1 MAANEYFNAN
11 PNNQQTTNALNRQL
25 MGGMSPVASPS
36 QAGGGSAAYLPGTGG
51 NYAGMSGGSGMSG
64 ATSYGQQVA
73 SAVQGSGAGAMAGA
87 SAGKTPAAVANG
99 NSYATA
105 LQQAAQPFGG
115 TGAAAAAPAA
125 STTPTLEQL
134 YALALESQKAQLAQD
149 QAGLQAAYDRQRQDI
164 NDQYNADMIRQAV
177 ENQKANLNW
186 NEVQQAYGLSSGTM
200 GQAWLARNNR
210 AQADQTALQ
219 AARDK
224 ALANIALEQQTAEER
239 YKAELRAAIAQNDYE
254 KAKALYEQALNGGA
268 TATGG
273 SSSGGSSSGRSGSRG
288 TTRAYIGSGDTG
300 GYYDLIHGP
309 GAWEEAQAQ
318 AKAQSTGSGGR
329 ARTSGKSSKG
339 SSSEPEATATGAEL
353 AGRVQATMD
362 KVGQANAQQNYTTW
376 YNGLNDW
383 QKAALMTYT
392 EAYNQGKITAAELNS
407 VMAGMGAP

>member
-73 SAVQGSGAGAMAGA
+73 SAAQSSGAGAMAGA
-87 SAGKTPAAVANG
+87 SAGKIPASVANG

-115 TGAAAAAPAA
+115 TGAAAAPAA
-125 STTPTLEQL
+125 SSTPTLEQL

-200 GQAWLARNNR
+200 GQAWLARNNQ
-210 AQADQTALQ
+210 AQANQTALQ

-224 ALANIALEQQTAEER
+224 ALANIALEQQSAEER

-254 KAKALYEQALNGGA
+254 KAKALYEQALAGGGA
-268 TATGG
+268 GTG
-273 SSSGGSSSGRSGSRG
+273 SGGSGSSGSGGSGRSTGK
-288 TTRAYIGSGDTG
+288 TRAYIGSGNTG
-300 GYYDLIHGP
+300 GYYDLIYGP

-318 AKAQSTGSGGR
+318 AKAQSSGSSGRSRTG
-329 ARTSGKSSKG
+329 GKSSTG
-339 SSSEPEATATGAEL
+339 SEPEATATGAEL

-362 KVGQANAQQNYTTW
+362 NIGQANAQQNYNTW

-383 QKAALMTYT
+383 QKAAVRTYT
-392 EAYNQGKITAAELNS
+392 EAYNQGKISADELNR

>member
-1 MAANEYFNAN
+1 MASNEYFNAN

-73 SAVQGSGAGAMAGA
+73 SAAQSSGAGAMAGA

-99 NSYATA
+99 NSYAAA

-200 GQAWLARNNR
+200 GQAWLARNNQ
-210 AQADQTALQ
+210 AQANQTALQ

-224 ALANIALEQQTAEER
+224 ALANIALEQQSAEER

-254 KAKALYEQALNGGA
+254 KAKALYEQALAGGGA
-268 TATGG
+268 GTG
-273 SSSGGSSSGRSGSRG
+273 SGGSGSSGSGGSGRSTGK
-288 TTRAYIGSGDTG
+288 TRAYIGSGNTG
-300 GYYDLIHGP
+300 GYYDLIYGP

-318 AKAQSTGSGGR
+318 AKAQSSGSGGR
-329 ARTSGKSSKG
+329 SRTSGKSSTG
-339 SSSEPEATATGAEL
+339 STTTGSTANGNPT
-353 AGRVQATMD
+353 AGERFAAS
-362 KVGQANAQQNYTTW
+362 VGQAQQEAAYNGWYNRLSDQNKAIVDNYTQQLQ
-376 YNGLNDW
+376 NGSVTEAQFN
-383 QKAALMTYT
+383 ALMSY
-392 EAYNQGKITAAELNS
+392 L
-407 VMAGMGAP
+407 GAP